1 MYWRGFTVIEQLY
14 DCQGDS
20 QMVLIKLR
28 ADSYYM
34 PYCSLTLL
42 GAYGLALML
51 KSSHIFMTEIHMHA
65 IVLWSDS
72 SEISYVRKHVS
83 TVI

>member
-14 DCQGDS
+14 GCQGDS
-20 QMVLIKLR
+20 QMVLIKVR
-28 ADSYYM
+28 ADPYYM

-42 GAYGLALML
+42 EAYGLALML
-51 KSSHIFMTEIHMHA
+51 TSSHIFKTEIHMRA

-72 SEISYVRKHVS
+72 RVHKFPM
-83 TVI
+83 